1 VKKFSLQ
8 NSIKYAPSELPLN
21 GDGSIYHLAIKPEHL
36 ADTVLVVGD
45 QGRVEKISK
54 FFDRTDAVVS
64 NREFVTHTGYIGHK
78 RLTVMSTGIG
88 TDNIDIVLNELDAL
102 RSIDFDKR
110 ESIADPKPLEIIRI
124 GTSGGLRKDI
134 EPGSFIHSR
143 YAIGLD
149 AVMHYYQAEYE
160 ADELELA
167 RSFAAH
173 VNWSL
178 EGIKPYAVKSAER
191 FIDKFDKGF
200 LQGITATACGFY
212 GPQGRMLRLP
222 TAMPDVNEKMGS
234 FSYADLPL
242 ANYEMESSA
251 LFGLGAALGHQCTT
265 VCLVVA
271 NRAANSFLTD
281 HHVAM
286 ERLISTILERI
297 QAD

>member
-21 GDGSIYHLAIKPEHL
+21 SDGSIYHLAIKPEHL

-54 FFDRTDAVVS
+54 FFDRTDVVVS
-64 NREFVTHTGYIGHK
+64 NREFVTHTGHIGHK

-286 ERLISTILERI
+286 ERLISIVLERI

>member
-1 VKKFSLQ
+1 MKKLPLSTSL
-8 NSIKYAPSELPLN
+8 KFAPSELPVN
-21 GDGSIYHLAIKPEHL
+21 SDGSIYHLAIKPEHL

-54 FFDRTDAVVS
+54 HFDRIEIVAS
-64 NREFVTHTGYIGHK
+64 NREFVTHTGTIGSK
-78 RLTVMSTGIG
+78 RITAMSTGIG

-102 RSIDFDKR
+102 RSVDFEKR
-110 ESIADPKPLEIIRI
+110 ETIENPKPLEIIRI
-124 GTSGGLRKDI
+124 GTCGGLRKEI

-149 AVMHYYQAEYE
+149 AVMHYYQAHFEE
-160 ADELELA
+160 EELELA

-178 EGIKPYAVKSAER
+178 DGIKPYAVKSSKEAGSKFEEG
-191 FIDKFDKGF
+191 FI
-200 LQGITATACGFY
+200 QGITATACGFY
-212 GPQGRMLRLP
+212 GPQGRKLRLP
-222 TAMPDVNEKMGS
+222 VAMPDINERMGS
-234 FSYADLPL
+234 FSFEGLPL

-271 NRAANSFLTD
+271 NRAADSFLTD
-281 HHVAM
+281 HQPAM
-286 ERLISTILERI
+286 EELISIVLERVS
-297 QAD
+297 AH

>member
-234 FSYADLPL
+234 FSYTDLPL